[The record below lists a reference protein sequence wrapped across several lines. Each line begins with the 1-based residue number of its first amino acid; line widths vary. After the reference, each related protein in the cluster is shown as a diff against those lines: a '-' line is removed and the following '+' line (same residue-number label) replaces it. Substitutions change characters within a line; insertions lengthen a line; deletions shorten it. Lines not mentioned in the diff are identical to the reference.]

1 MSREAS
7 CTQYVPQLKEHYMEK
22 NEAPLSCVKPSLKS
36 NMGSLRCTVHQHG
49 TDHSCQGCTL
59 QHLRP
64 HTTHTH
70 TELFHHHSPQHCP
83 QAEKHEKMWTFFVL
97 ILLEIRNSAI
107 IAGIQRLFQGNFKHF
122 MVLLVLFF
130 QRQKFRW
137 CLYFCF
143 FPCQPFSQIIMWM

>member
-22 NEAPLSCVKPSLKS
+22 NEAPLSCVMSRLKS

-83 QAEKHEKMWTFFVL
+83 QAEKHEKMWIIWVL
-97 ILLEIRNSAI
+97 ILLEVGNCTL
-107 IAGIQRLFQGNFKHF
+107 IAGIQCSFQGNFKH
-122 MVLLVLFF
+122 LWFF
-130 QRQKFRW
+130 W
-137 CLYFCF
+137 SYFFSGRNSVGAYISVF
-143 FPCQPFSQIIMWM
+143 FHVNHFLKS